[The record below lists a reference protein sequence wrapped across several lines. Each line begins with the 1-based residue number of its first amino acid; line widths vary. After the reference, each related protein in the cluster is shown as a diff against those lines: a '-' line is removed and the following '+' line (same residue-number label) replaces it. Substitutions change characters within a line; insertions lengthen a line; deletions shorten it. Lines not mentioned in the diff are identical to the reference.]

1 MSSNVQELISKI
13 KTEGFEEAQKQA
25 QAIEDDARKKAAMII
40 SDAQAQ
46 AVRIVEEAQATAHK
60 LDAATR
66 LALEQAARNVLLA
79 LRQDIL
85 DLLKKLVAREVS
97 QALTGDHL
105 VNLVEVVARSAA
117 GAVQMTLN
125 ESDLAALKEVC
136 LARLQADVRRGV
148 TLTARSGR
156 AKGLTISFDQNKSC
170 FDLTEGA
177 LADYFTGFVSEQIGQ
192 LLRK

>member
-13 KTEGFEEAQKQA
+13 KTEGFEEAQKQS
-25 QAIEDDARKKAAMII
+25 QAIEDEARRKAATIVA
-40 SDAQAQ
+40 DAQAQ
-46 AVRIVEEAQATAHK
+46 AVRIVEEAQDTAHK

-85 DLLKKLVAREVS
+85 DLLKKLVAKEVS
-97 QALTGDHL
+97 QALTADHL
-105 VNLVEVVARSAA
+105 ANLVEVVARSAA
-117 GAVQMTLN
+117 SAVQMTLN
-125 ESDLAALKEVC
+125 EADLAALKDVC
-136 LARLQADVRRGV
+136 LSRLQDDVRRGV
-148 TLTARSGR
+148 TLSARSGR
-156 AKGLTISFDQNKSC
+156 AKGLTISFDRNKSC

>member
-1 MSSNVQELISKI
+1 MSSQVQELISKI

-25 QAIEDDARKKAAMII
+25 QAVEAEARKKAAAII
-40 SDAQAQ
+40 AEAEAQ
-46 AVRIVEEAQATAHK
+46 AVRIVNDAQDTAQK

-97 QALTGDHL
+97 QALSADRL
-105 VNLVEVVARSAA
+105 AVLVETVARSAA
-117 GAVQMTLN
+117 GAVQITLN
-125 ESDLAALKEVC
+125 EADLAALKDIS
-136 LARLQADVRRGV
+136 LSRLQEDIRRGV

-156 AKGLTISFDQNKSC
+156 AKGLTISFDGNRSC